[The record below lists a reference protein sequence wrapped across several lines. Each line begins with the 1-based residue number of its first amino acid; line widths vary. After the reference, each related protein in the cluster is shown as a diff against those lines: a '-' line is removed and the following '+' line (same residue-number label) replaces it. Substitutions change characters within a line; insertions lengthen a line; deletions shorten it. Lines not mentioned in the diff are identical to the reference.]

1 MVDPPGGVEFQPD
14 GLPALPAL
22 PGERPAEFAQPL
34 HDHLAPAAVERDVDV
49 VAVVTEGDGAATA
62 AAVGQCSMVTA
73 SATGCRRGRG
83 RTSALP
89 AWPA

>member
-1 MVDPPGGVEFQPD
+1 
-14 GLPALPAL
+14 
-22 PGERPAEFAQPL
+22 
-34 HDHLAPAAVERDVDV
+34 V